1 MSPIFSQGS
10 LKVGKINRENVRGR
24 DVAIKAGSETCDM
37 IGFKDGKT
45 IMI

>member
-1 MSPIFSQGS
+1 MSPILSQGS
-10 LKVGKINRENVRGR
+10 PKVGKRGRKNVRAR
-24 DVAIKAGSETCDM
+24 DVTIKAGPDTCDM

>member
-1 MSPIFSQGS
+1 MSPILSQGS
-10 LKVGKINRENVRGR
+10 PDVGKRGRKNVRGR
-24 DVAIKAGSETCDM
+24 DVTIKAGSDTCDM